1 MTTNGAGQGVDVNVG
16 ACRCPGGLPTPHPDG
31 DIVTLVP
38 ELSVPMGIAIARTM
52 NGADPTLPAM
62 NAAVTAG
69 YLEPAPAGGIMGWT
83 FLDALGESEP
93 ITPEAIARLIPWAQG
108 GLEVAEEA
116 DRLYGSALMAPFQ
129 RRMERLSPA
138 GPTDDSTSP
147 NPSSGPKS
155 PTRSKRSSRNGR
167 AGKRSAVRAR

>member
-1 MTTNGAGQGVDVNVG
+1 MAINGAGQGVDVNVG

-31 DIVTLVP
+31 DTVTLVP
-38 ELSVPMGIAIARTM
+38 ELSVPMGIAMARHM
-52 NGADPTLPAM
+52 GGSDETLPAM
-62 NAAVTAG
+62 YATLAEG
-69 YLEPAPAGGIMGWT
+69 YLQPAPAGGIMDWT
-83 FLDALGESEP
+83 FLDTTGEPEP

-116 DRLYGSALMAPFQ
+116 DRLYGSTLMAPFQ
-129 RRMERLSPA
+129 RRMEKLSPA

-147 NPSSGPKS
+147 TPACGPKS
-155 PTRSKRSSRNGR
+155 PTHSRRSSHNGR